1 MTGHGNIDQPDP
13 DPRSPD
19 NRVVVITYT
28 ISPWP

>member
-13 DPRSPD
+13 DPRSPA